1 MIIKTYTTLDEL
13 IEQLTIAKEHL
24 VPGNSKV
31 VVNISKDVDEKF
43 AIIGVEFDNKSIDV
57 IIY

>member
-13 IEQLTIAKEHL
+13 IEQLTIAKEHC
-24 VPGNSKV
+24 VPDNSKIV
-31 VVNISKDVDEKF
+31 ISMPVDVDETF
-43 AIIGVEFDNKSIDV
+43 AIIDIQFGNKGIKL

>member
-31 VVNISKDVDEKF
+31 TVKMPVDVDEKF
-43 AIIGVEFDNKSIDV
+43 AIIGVEFDNKSIEL

>member
-24 VPGNSKV
+24 VPGNSKIIL
-31 VVNISKDVDEKF
+31 NIDIAKDEDL
-43 AIIGVEFDNKSIDV
+43 AIIDVEFDNKGAKL

>member
-13 IEQLTIAKEHL
+13 IEQLTITKEHL

-31 VVNISKDVDEKF
+31 TVKMSVDVDEKF
-43 AIIGVEFDNKSIDV
+43 AIIDVEFDNKSIDL

>member
-31 VVNISKDVDEKF
+31 ILNIDIAKDEDL
-43 AIIGVEFDNKSIDV
+43 AIIDVEFDNKGAEL